1 MINHGV
7 SPQRLRA
14 LICVSALAAAV
25 VTAFATPGTAQAQQA
40 TGEPIKIGAI
50 LAITGPGAGLGGPTR
65 NGILL
70 AEKAVNASGGV
81 RGRPIRVIIED
92 DASNPDN
99 ARTKANALVHNEKV
113 VGLLGPSQIA
123 QALSTGA
130 ITDPLKLPQIVPA
143 GLSVP
148 VERER
153 KCIYHVLPSQ
163 ELNAR
168 ALMEYAA
175 TALKAK
181 RVGVLHDSGY
191 GNAVMGAL
199 KAISSSYPGVEF
211 VTIEKFE
218 IGATDV
224 TTQAAKVRAANPD
237 AVMVIATSGVPFRAV
252 KQVRLEA
259 PVIAAIGSSS
269 YSYVKAMGE
278 GADNVVIP
286 EFLVGE
292 DPLPH
297 QKAFVDMYRQEYK
310 ETPKNFEAAG
320 WDMVQFMVA
329 ALRAVGPEAK
339 PAEVCEWL
347 RRPHSGI
354 LADYDFREPDLTGMK
369 LPSYV
374 YSKLVKGEYTRLPFR
389 VAK

>member
-1 MINHGV
+1 
-7 SPQRLRA
+7 
-14 LICVSALAAAV
+14 
-25 VTAFATPGTAQAQQA
+25 
-40 TGEPIKIGAI
+40 
-50 LAITGPGAGLGGPTR
+50 
-65 NGILL
+65 
-70 AEKAVNASGGV
+70 
-81 RGRPIRVIIED
+81 
-92 DASNPDN
+92 
-99 ARTKANALVHNEKV
+99 
-113 VGLLGPSQIA
+113 
-123 QALSTGA
+123 
-130 ITDPLKLPQIVPA
+130 
-143 GLSVP
+143 
-148 VERER
+148 
-153 KCIYHVLPSQ
+153 
-163 ELNAR
+163 
-168 ALMEYAA
+168 
-175 TALKAK
+175 
-181 RVGVLHDSGY
+181 
-191 GNAVMGAL
+191 
-199 KAISSSYPGVEF
+199 
-211 VTIEKFE
+211 
-218 IGATDV
+218 
-224 TTQAAKVRAANPD
+224 
-237 AVMVIATSGVPFRAV
+237 MVIATSGVPFRAV

-347 RRPHSGI
+347 RRPHSGV
-354 LADYDFREPDLTGMK
+354 LADYDFRESDLTGMK

>member
-1 MINHGV
+1 MK
-7 SPQRLRA
+7 QRTVGTSALRRLYCSTA
-14 LICVSALAAAV
+14 VAALAAIGV
-25 VTAFATPGTAQAQQA
+25 GSGGVAQAQQA
-40 TGEPIKIGAI
+40 SGEPIKIGAI

-70 AEKAVNASGGV
+70 AEKAVNAAGGV
-81 RGRPIRVIIED
+81 GGRPIKVIIED

-113 VGLLGPSQIA
+113 VGLLGPSQVA

-130 ITDPLKLPQIVPA
+130 ITDPLKLPHIIPA

-153 KCIYHVLPSQ
+153 KCAYHVLPSQ

-175 TALKAK
+175 NALQAK

-191 GNAVMGAL
+191 GNAVMAAL

-211 VTIEKFE
+211 VTVEKFE

-224 TTQAAKVRAANPD
+224 TTQAAKVRAANPE

-252 KQVRLEA
+252 KQVRLTA

-297 QKAFVDMYRQEYK
+297 QKAFVDMYKNEYK

-320 WDMVQFMVA
+320 WDMVQVMVA
-329 ALRAVGPEAK
+329 ALRAVGPNAK
-339 PAEVCEWL
+339 PGELCEWL
-347 RRPHSGI
+347 RRPHEGV
-354 LADYDFREPDLTGMK
+354 LANYDFREPDLTGMQ
-369 LPSYV
+369 LTSYV
-374 YSKLVKGEYTRLPFR
+374 FSKLVKGEYTRLPFR
-389 VAK
+389 VTK